1 MSIGFI
7 LCFPL
12 GLLSV
17 VCSMS
22 ERSPAPPVI
31 ALEGE
36 KITEEQE
43 EKTFEG
49 GFFSVKS
56 PVRTR
61 SVKFAVVIPIC
72 LPVYLSCNTAP

>member
-1 MSIGFI
+1 
-7 LCFPL
+7 
-12 GLLSV
+12 
-17 VCSMS
+17 MS

-36 KITEEQE
+36 KISEEQME

-61 SVKFAVVIPIC
+61 SEQFAAVPMIPIRV
-72 LPVYLSCNTAP
+72 PVYLSVM

>member
-1 MSIGFI
+1 
-7 LCFPL
+7 
-12 GLLSV
+12 
-17 VCSMS
+17 MS

-61 SVKFAVVIPIC
+61 SE
-72 LPVYLSCNTAP
+72 

>member
-1 MSIGFI
+1 
-7 LCFPL
+7 
-12 GLLSV
+12 
-17 VCSMS
+17 MS

-36 KITEEQE
+36 KIPEEQE

-61 SVKFAVVIPIC
+61 SEQFAAVIPIRV
-72 LPVYLSCNTAP
+72 PVYLSVM